1 MIQPG
6 ATYLTQSDDPLV
18 LNVLKDQPK
27 QHKRRTCLGPHS
39 LIVSQE
45 PLLYWQDLE
54 RLISE
59 PGHPGEA
66 SG

>member
-1 MIQPG
+1 M
-6 ATYLTQSDDPLV
+6 QSDDLLV
-18 LNVLKDQPK
+18 LNVLKDQPR
-27 QHKRRTCLGPHS
+27 QHKRRNCLGPRSPIDFHVAS
-39 LIVSQE
+39 R